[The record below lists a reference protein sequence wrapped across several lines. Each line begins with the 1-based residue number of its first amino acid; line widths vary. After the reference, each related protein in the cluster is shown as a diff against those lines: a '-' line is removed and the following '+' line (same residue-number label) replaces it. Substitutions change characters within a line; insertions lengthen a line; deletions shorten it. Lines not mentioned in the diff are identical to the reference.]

1 MKIDASLITRDHLDA
16 GKLAANFESE
26 GYDGVYTFEGPH
38 DPFLPLSIA
47 CGTTSTIDLMTS
59 VAIGFARNPMI
70 LANLGYDLQLMSKGR
85 FTLGLGSQIKP
96 HIEKRF
102 SMPWSSPAKR
112 MGEMVAAIKAI
123 WRAWQFEEQLNFRGE
138 FYSHTL
144 MTPFFNPG
152 ENPFGNPKILMA
164 AVGPMMLKA
173 AAENADG
180 IIVHPFHSAKSFH
193 ELTLPALG
201 NRFQDKDFEIV
212 IGLIVG
218 LGSSQAEIDQAK
230 LSCASQISF
239 YGSTPAYKSMLEVHN
254 YLNLYEDLN
263 KLSKLGKWDQ
273 MSKIIPDEIVEN
285 FAIIGSP
292 SEAAKSIFRRYKT
305 NISRIQP
312 TIYSA
317 SSDLK
322 LEFFKNLKTLNL
334 EKN

>member
-16 GKLAANFESE
+16 GKLAANFENE

-47 CGTTSTIDLMTS
+47 CETTSTIDLMTS

-123 WRAWQFEEQLNFRGE
+123 WNAWQFKEPLNFRGE

-152 ENPFGNPKILMA
+152 ENPFGIPKILMA
-164 AVGPMMLKA
+164 AVGPLMLKA

-201 NRFQDKDFEIV
+201 NRFQDNNFDIV

-218 LGSSQAEIDQAK
+218 LGTTQDEIDQAK

-239 YGSTPAYKSMLEVHN
+239 YGSTPAYKGMLEVHGF
-254 YLNLYEDLN
+254 EDLHLELN
-263 KLSKLGKWDQ
+263 RLSKQGAWTKMRD
-273 MSKIIPDEIVEN
+273 IIPDEVLQK
-285 FAIIGSP
+285 FAIIGTPAEVDKELLS
-292 SEAAKSIFRRYKT
+292 RYDVK
-305 NISRIQP
+305 IARVQP
-312 TIYSA
+312 TIYTSQPE
-317 SSDLK
+317 LQR
-322 LEFFKNLKTLNL
+322 EFFKLIKS
-334 EKN
+334 

>member
-1 MKIDASLITRDHLDA
+1 MKIDASLITRDHINA
-16 GKLAANFESE
+16 GNLAANFESE

-123 WRAWQFEEQLNFRGE
+123 WNAWQFKEPLNFRGE

-152 ENPFGNPKILMA
+152 ENPFGIPKILMA

-201 NRFQDKDFEIV
+201 NPFQDKDFDIV
-212 IGLIVG
+212 IGLIVR
-218 LGSSQAEIDQAK
+218 LGATQDEIDQAK

-239 YGSTPAYKSMLEVHN
+239 YGSTPAYKGMLEVHGF
-254 YLNLYEDLN
+254 EDLHLELSR
-263 KLSKLGKWDQ
+263 LSKQGEWTKMRD
-273 MSKIIPDEIVEN
+273 IISDEVLQE
-285 FAIIGSP
+285 FTIIGTP
-292 SEAAKSIFRRYKT
+292 AQAAEELLSRYNAK
-305 NISRIQP
+305 IARVQP
-312 TIYSA
+312 TIYTSQPELQ
-317 SSDLK
+317 S
-322 LEFFKNLKTLNL
+322 EFFNLIKS
-334 EKN
+334 

>member
-38 DPFLPLSIA
+38 DPFLPLSIS

-123 WRAWQFEEQLNFRGE
+123 WNAWQFKEPLNFRGE

-152 ENPFGNPKILMA
+152 ENPFGIPKILMA

-193 ELTLPALG
+193 ELTLPALD
-201 NRFQDKDFEIV
+201 NRFQDNDFDIV

-218 LGSSQAEIDQAK
+218 LGATQDEIDQAK

-239 YGSTPAYKSMLEVHN
+239 YGSTPAYKGMLEVHGF
-254 YLNLYEDLN
+254 EDLHLELN
-263 KLSKLGKWDQ
+263 RLSKQGEWTKMRD
-273 MSKIIPDEIVEN
+273 IIPDEVLQK
-285 FAIIGSP
+285 FAIIDTP
-292 SEAAKSIFRRYKT
+292 TNAAEELLSRYDAK
-305 NISRIQP
+305 IARVQP
-312 TIYSA
+312 TIYTSQPELQ
-317 SSDLK
+317 S
-322 LEFFKNLKTLNL
+322 EFFNLIKS
-334 EKN
+334 

>member
-1 MKIDASLITRDHLDA
+1 
-16 GKLAANFESE
+16 
-26 GYDGVYTFEGPH
+26 
-38 DPFLPLSIA
+38 
-47 CGTTSTIDLMTS
+47 MTS

-123 WRAWQFEEQLNFRGE
+123 WNAWQFQEPLNFRGE

-152 ENPFGNPKILMA
+152 ENPFGIPKILMA
-164 AVGPMMLKA
+164 AVGPLMLKA

-201 NRFQDKDFEIV
+201 NRFQDNNFDIV

-218 LGSSQAEIDQAK
+218 LGTTQDEIDQAK

-239 YGSTPAYKSMLEVHN
+239 YGSTPAYKGMLEVHGF
-254 YLNLYEDLN
+254 EDLHLELN
-263 KLSKLGKWDQ
+263 RLSKQGEWIK
-273 MSKIIPDEIVEN
+273 MREIIPDEVLQK
-285 FAIIGSP
+285 FAIIGTPAEVGKELLSRYD
-292 SEAAKSIFRRYKT
+292 AKIARV
-305 NISRIQP
+305 QP
-312 TIYSA
+312 TIYTSQPELQ
-317 SSDLK
+317 S
-322 LEFFKNLKTLNL
+322 EFFNFIKG
-334 EKN
+334 

>member
-16 GKLAANFESE
+16 GKLAANFENE

-123 WRAWQFEEQLNFRGE
+123 WNAWQFQEPLNFRGE

-152 ENPFGNPKILMA
+152 ENPFGIPKILMA
-164 AVGPMMLKA
+164 AVGPLMLKA

-201 NRFQDKDFEIV
+201 NRFQDNNFDIV

-218 LGSSQAEIDQAK
+218 LGTTQDEIDQAK

-239 YGSTPAYKSMLEVHN
+239 YGSTPAYKGMLEVHGF
-254 YLNLYEDLN
+254 EDLHLELN
-263 KLSKLGKWDQ
+263 RLSKQGEWIK
-273 MSKIIPDEIVEN
+273 MREIIPDEVLQK
-285 FAIIGSP
+285 FAIIGTPAEVGKELLSRYD
-292 SEAAKSIFRRYKT
+292 AKIARV
-305 NISRIQP
+305 QP
-312 TIYSA
+312 TIYTSQPELQ
-317 SSDLK
+317 S
-322 LEFFKNLKTLNL
+322 EFFNLIKS
-334 EKN
+334 

>member
-16 GKLAANFESE
+16 GKLATRFENE

-38 DPFLPLSIA
+38 DPFLPLSIS

-123 WRAWQFEEQLNFRGE
+123 WNAWQFQEPLNFRGE

-152 ENPFGNPKILMA
+152 ENPFGIPKILMA
-164 AVGPMMLKA
+164 AVGPLMLKA

-201 NRFQDKDFEIV
+201 NRFQDNNFDIV

-218 LGSSQAEIDQAK
+218 LGTTQDEIDQAK

-239 YGSTPAYKSMLEVHN
+239 YGSTPAYKGMLEVHGF
-254 YLNLYEDLN
+254 EDLHLELN
-263 KLSKLGKWDQ
+263 RLSKQGEWIK
-273 MSKIIPDEIVEN
+273 MREIIPDEVLQK
-285 FAIIGSP
+285 FAIIGTPAEVGKELLSRYD
-292 SEAAKSIFRRYKT
+292 AKIARV
-305 NISRIQP
+305 QP
-312 TIYSA
+312 TIYTSQPELQ
-317 SSDLK
+317 S
-322 LEFFKNLKTLNL
+322 EFFNFIKG
-334 EKN
+334 

>member
-16 GKLAANFESE
+16 GKLAANFENE

-123 WRAWQFEEQLNFRGE
+123 WNAWQFKEPLNFKGE

-152 ENPFGNPKILMA
+152 ENPFGIPKILMA
-164 AVGPMMLKA
+164 AVGPLMLKA

-201 NRFQDKDFEIV
+201 NRFQDNNFDIV

-218 LGSSQAEIDQAK
+218 LGTTQDEIDQAK

-239 YGSTPAYKSMLEVHN
+239 YGSTPAYKGMLEVHGF
-254 YLNLYEDLN
+254 EDLHLELN
-263 KLSKLGKWDQ
+263 RLSKQGEWIK
-273 MSKIIPDEIVEN
+273 MREIIPDEVLQK
-285 FAIIGSP
+285 FAIIGTPAEVGKELLSRYD
-292 SEAAKSIFRRYKT
+292 AKIARV
-305 NISRIQP
+305 QP
-312 TIYSA
+312 TIYTSQPELQ
-317 SSDLK
+317 S
-322 LEFFKNLKTLNL
+322 EFFNFIKG
-334 EKN
+334 

>member
-1 MKIDASLITRDHLDA
+1 
-16 GKLAANFESE
+16 
-26 GYDGVYTFEGPH
+26 
-38 DPFLPLSIA
+38 
-47 CGTTSTIDLMTS
+47 MTS

-123 WRAWQFEEQLNFRGE
+123 WNAWQFDEPLNFRGE

-144 MTPFFNPG
+144 MTPFFNPR
-152 ENPFGNPKILMA
+152 ENPFGIPKILMA

-180 IIVHPFHSAKSFH
+180 IIVHPFHSVKSFH

-201 NRFQDKDFEIV
+201 NSQKDEDFEIA

-218 LGSSQAEIDQAK
+218 LGSTQDEIDKAK

-239 YGSTPAYKSMLEVHN
+239 YGSTPAYKSMLEVHGF
-254 YLNLYEDLN
+254 EDLHLELN
-263 KLSKLGKWDQ
+263 KLSKLGEWIKMRD
-273 MSKIIPDEIVEN
+273 ILPDEIIEK
-285 FAIIGSP
+285 FAIIGTP
-292 SEAAKSIFRRYKT
+292 SEVASTILSRYQIEIT
-305 NISRIQP
+305 RIQP
-312 TIYSA
+312 TIYSINPE
-317 SSDLK
+317 LQK
-322 LEFFKNLKTLNL
+322 EFLALIK
-334 EKN
+334 

>member
-16 GKLAANFESE
+16 GNLAANFESE

-47 CGTTSTIDLMTS
+47 CGTTATIDLMTS

-123 WRAWQFEEQLNFRGE
+123 WNAWQFKEPLNFRGE

-152 ENPFGNPKILMA
+152 ENPFGIPKILMA

-193 ELTLPALG
+193 ELTLPTLD
-201 NRFQDKDFEIV
+201 NRFQDNDFDIV

-218 LGSSQAEIDQAK
+218 LGTTQDEIDQAK

-239 YGSTPAYKSMLEVHN
+239 YGSTPAYKGMLEVHGF
-254 YLNLYEDLN
+254 EDLHLELN
-263 KLSKLGKWDQ
+263 RLSKQGEWTKMRD
-273 MSKIIPDEIVEN
+273 IIPDEVLQK
-285 FAIIGSP
+285 FAIIDTP
-292 SEAAKSIFRRYKT
+292 TKAAEELLSRYDAK
-305 NISRIQP
+305 IARVQP
-312 TIYSA
+312 TIYTSQPELQ
-317 SSDLK
+317 S
-322 LEFFKNLKTLNL
+322 EFFNLIKS
-334 EKN
+334 

>member
-47 CGTTSTIDLMTS
+47 CGNTTTIDLMTS

-123 WRAWQFEEQLNFRGE
+123 WNAWQFKEPLNFRGE

-144 MTPFFNPG
+144 MTPFFNPA
-152 ENPFGNPKILMA
+152 ENPFGIPKILMA

-193 ELTLPALG
+193 ELTLPALD
-201 NRFQDKDFEIV
+201 NRFQDNDFDIV

-218 LGSSQAEIDQAK
+218 LGTTQDEIDQAK

-239 YGSTPAYKSMLEVHN
+239 YGSTPAYKGMLEVHGF
-254 YLNLYEDLN
+254 EDLHLELN
-263 KLSKLGKWDQ
+263 RLSKQGEWTKMRD
-273 MSKIIPDEIVEN
+273 IIPDEVLQE
-285 FAIIGSP
+285 FTIIGTP
-292 SEAAKSIFRRYKT
+292 AQAAEELLSRYDAK
-305 NISRIQP
+305 IARVQP
-312 TIYSA
+312 TIYTSQPELQ
-317 SSDLK
+317 S
-322 LEFFKNLKTLNL
+322 EFFNLIKS
-334 EKN
+334 

>member
-123 WRAWQFEEQLNFRGE
+123 WNAWQFDEPLNFRGE

-144 MTPFFNPG
+144 MTPFFNPR
-152 ENPFGNPKILMA
+152 ENPFGIPKILMA

-201 NRFQDKDFEIV
+201 SSHKDEDFEIA

-218 LGSSQAEIDQAK
+218 LGSTQDEIDKAK

-239 YGSTPAYKSMLEVHN
+239 YGSTPAYKSMLEVHGF
-254 YLNLYEDLN
+254 EDLHLELN
-263 KLSKLGKWDQ
+263 KLSKLGEWIKMRD
-273 MSKIIPDEIVEN
+273 ILPDEIIEK
-285 FAIIGSP
+285 FAIIGTP
-292 SEAAKSIFRRYKT
+292 SEVARTILSRYQIEIT
-305 NISRIQP
+305 RIQP
-312 TIYSA
+312 TIYSINPE
-317 SSDLK
+317 LQK
-322 LEFFKNLKTLNL
+322 EFLALIRQ
-334 EKN
+334 

>member
-16 GKLAANFESE
+16 GKLAANFENE

-47 CGTTSTIDLMTS
+47 CGTTATIDLMTS

-123 WRAWQFEEQLNFRGE
+123 WNAWQFQEPLNFRGE

-152 ENPFGNPKILMA
+152 ENPFGIPKILMA
-164 AVGPMMLKA
+164 AVGPLMLKA

-201 NRFQDKDFEIV
+201 NTLQDKEFDIV

-218 LGSSQAEIDQAK
+218 LGTTQDEIDQAK

-239 YGSTPAYKSMLEVHN
+239 YGSTPAYKGMLEVHGF
-254 YLNLYEDLN
+254 EDLHLELN
-263 KLSKLGKWDQ
+263 RLSKQGEWIK
-273 MSKIIPDEIVEN
+273 MREIIPDEVLQE
-285 FAIIGSP
+285 FAIIGTPVEVGKELLSRYD
-292 SEAAKSIFRRYKT
+292 AKIARV
-305 NISRIQP
+305 QP
-312 TIYSA
+312 TIYTSQPELQ
-317 SSDLK
+317 S
-322 LEFFKNLKTLNL
+322 EFFNFIKG
-334 EKN
+334 

>member
-16 GKLAANFESE
+16 GKLAANFENE

-47 CGTTSTIDLMTS
+47 CETTSTIDLMTS

-123 WRAWQFEEQLNFRGE
+123 WNAWQFKEPLNFKGE

-152 ENPFGNPKILMA
+152 ENPFGIPKILMA
-164 AVGPMMLKA
+164 AVGPLMLEA

-180 IIVHPFHSAKSFH
+180 IIIHPFHSVKSFH
-193 ELTLPALG
+193 ELTLPVLK
-201 NRFQDKDFEIV
+201 NRLQDKDFQIAM
-212 IGLIVG
+212 GLIVG
-218 LGSSQAEIDQAK
+218 LGSNQAEIDQAK
-230 LSCASQISF
+230 LSCATQISF
-239 YGSTPAYKSMLEVHN
+239 YGSTPAYKSMLEVHG
-254 YLNLYEDLN
+254 YEGLHLELN
-263 KLSKLGKWDQ
+263 KLSKKGEWDK
-273 MSKIIPDEIVEN
+273 MVKIVPDEIIEE

-292 SEAAKSIFRRYKT
+292 AEAAKNLLSRYKT
-305 NISRIQP
+305 RISRIQP
-312 TIYSA
+312 TLYSTNPEIQ
-317 SSDLK
+317 K
-322 LEFFKNLKTLNL
+322 EFFKLIK
-334 EKN
+334 K

>member
-47 CGTTSTIDLMTS
+47 CGTTSTIDLITS

-123 WRAWQFEEQLNFRGE
+123 WNAWQFDEPLNFRGE

-144 MTPFFNPG
+144 MTPFFNPR
-152 ENPFGNPKILMA
+152 ENPFGIPKILMA
-164 AVGPMMLKA
+164 AVGPRMLKA

-180 IIVHPFHSAKSFH
+180 IIVHPFHSVKSFH

-201 NRFQDKDFEIV
+201 NSQKDEDFEIA

-218 LGSSQAEIDQAK
+218 LGSTQDEIDKAK

-239 YGSTPAYKSMLEVHN
+239 YGSTPAYKSMLEVHGF
-254 YLNLYEDLN
+254 EDLHLELN
-263 KLSKLGKWDQ
+263 KLSKLGEWIKMRD
-273 MSKIIPDEIVEN
+273 ILPDEIIEK
-285 FAIIGSP
+285 FAIIGTP
-292 SEAAKSIFRRYKT
+292 SEVARTILSRYQIEIT
-305 NISRIQP
+305 RIQP
-312 TIYSA
+312 TIYSINPE
-317 SSDLK
+317 LQK
-322 LEFFKNLKTLNL
+322 EFLALIK
-334 EKN
+334 

>member
-1 MKIDASLITRDHLDA
+1 
-16 GKLAANFESE
+16 
-26 GYDGVYTFEGPH
+26 
-38 DPFLPLSIA
+38 
-47 CGTTSTIDLMTS
+47 MTS

-102 SMPWSSPAKR
+102 SMPWSRPAKR

-123 WRAWQFEEQLNFRGE
+123 WNAWQFQEPLNFKGE

-152 ENPFGNPKILMA
+152 ENPFGIPKILMA
-164 AVGPMMLKA
+164 AVGPLMLKA

-201 NRFQDKDFEIV
+201 NRFQDNNFDIV

-218 LGSSQAEIDQAK
+218 LGTTQDEIDQAK

-239 YGSTPAYKSMLEVHN
+239 YGSTPAYKGMLEVHGF
-254 YLNLYEDLN
+254 EDLHLELN
-263 KLSKLGKWDQ
+263 RLSKQGEWIK
-273 MSKIIPDEIVEN
+273 MREIIPDEVLQK
-285 FAIIGSP
+285 FAIIGTPAEVGKELLS
-292 SEAAKSIFRRYKT
+292 RYDSK
-305 NISRIQP
+305 IARVQP
-312 TIYSA
+312 TIYTSQPELQ
-317 SSDLK
+317 S
-322 LEFFKNLKTLNL
+322 EFFNFIKG
-334 EKN
+334 

>member
-16 GKLAANFESE
+16 GKLAANFENE

-152 ENPFGNPKILMA
+152 ENPFGIPKILMA

-193 ELTLPALG
+193 ELTLPALD
-201 NRFQDKDFEIV
+201 NRFQDNDFDIV

-218 LGSSQAEIDQAK
+218 LGTTQDEIDQAK

-239 YGSTPAYKSMLEVHN
+239 YGSTPAYKGMLEVHGF
-254 YLNLYEDLN
+254 EDLHLELN
-263 KLSKLGKWDQ
+263 RLSKQGEWTKMRD
-273 MSKIIPDEIVEN
+273 IIPDEVLQE
-285 FAIIGSP
+285 FTIIGTP
-292 SEAAKSIFRRYKT
+292 AQAAEELLNRYDAK
-305 NISRIQP
+305 IARVQP
-312 TIYSA
+312 TIYTNQPELQS
-317 SSDLK
+317 
-322 LEFFKNLKTLNL
+322 EFLNL
-334 EKN
+334 IKS

>member
-102 SMPWSSPAKR
+102 SMPWSSPARR

-123 WRAWQFEEQLNFRGE
+123 WNAWQFDEPLNFRGE

-144 MTPFFNPG
+144 MTPFFNPR
-152 ENPFGNPKILMA
+152 ENPFGIPKILMA

-180 IIVHPFHSAKSFH
+180 IIVHPFHSVKSFH

-201 NRFQDKDFEIV
+201 SSHKDEDFEIA

-218 LGSSQAEIDQAK
+218 LGSTQDEIDKAK

-239 YGSTPAYKSMLEVHN
+239 YGSTPAYKSMLEVHGF
-254 YLNLYEDLN
+254 EDLHLELN
-263 KLSKLGKWDQ
+263 KLSKLGEWIKMRD
-273 MSKIIPDEIVEN
+273 ILPDEIIEK
-285 FAIIGSP
+285 FAIIGTP
-292 SEAAKSIFRRYKT
+292 SEVARTILSRYQIEIT
-305 NISRIQP
+305 RIQP
-312 TIYSA
+312 TIYSINPELQKQFLA
-317 SSDLK
+317 LIK
-322 LEFFKNLKTLNL
+322 Q
-334 EKN
+334 

>member
-16 GKLAANFESE
+16 GKLAASFESE

-47 CGTTSTIDLMTS
+47 CRTTATINLMTS

-123 WRAWQFEEQLNFRGE
+123 WNAWQFKEPLNFRGE

-152 ENPFGNPKILMA
+152 ENPFGIPKILMA

-193 ELTLPALG
+193 KLTLPALD
-201 NRFQDKDFEIV
+201 NRFQDNDFDIV

-218 LGSSQAEIDQAK
+218 LGTTQDEIDQAK

-239 YGSTPAYKSMLEVHN
+239 YGSTPAYKGMLEVHGF
-254 YLNLYEDLN
+254 EDLHLELN
-263 KLSKLGKWDQ
+263 RLSKQGEWTKMRD
-273 MSKIIPDEIVEN
+273 IIPDEVLQE
-285 FAIIGSP
+285 FTIIGTP
-292 SEAAKSIFRRYKT
+292 AQAAEELLSRYDAK
-305 NISRIQP
+305 IARVQP
-312 TIYSA
+312 TIYTSQPELQ
-317 SSDLK
+317 S
-322 LEFFKNLKTLNL
+322 EFFKLIKS
-334 EKN
+334 

>member
-123 WRAWQFEEQLNFRGE
+123 WNAWQFDEPLNFRGE

-144 MTPFFNPG
+144 MTPFFNPR
-152 ENPFGNPKILMA
+152 ENPFGIPKILMA

-180 IIVHPFHSAKSFH
+180 IIVHPFHSVKSFH

-201 NRFQDKDFEIV
+201 NSHKDEGFEIA

-218 LGSSQAEIDQAK
+218 LGSTQDEIDKAK

-239 YGSTPAYKSMLEVHN
+239 YGSTPAYKSMLEVHGF
-254 YLNLYEDLN
+254 EDLHLKLN
-263 KLSKLGKWDQ
+263 KLSKLGEWIKMRD
-273 MSKIIPDEIVEN
+273 ILPDEIIEK
-285 FAIIGSP
+285 FAIIGTP
-292 SEAAKSIFRRYKT
+292 SEVARTILSRYQIEIT
-305 NISRIQP
+305 RIQP
-312 TIYSA
+312 TIYSINPELQKQFLA
-317 SSDLK
+317 LIK
-322 LEFFKNLKTLNL
+322 Q
-334 EKN
+334 

>member
-16 GKLAANFESE
+16 GKLAANFENE

-38 DPFLPLSIA
+38 DPFLPLSIS

-123 WRAWQFEEQLNFRGE
+123 WNAWQFQEPLNFRGE

-152 ENPFGNPKILMA
+152 ENPFGIPKILMA
-164 AVGPMMLKA
+164 AVGPLMLKA

-201 NRFQDKDFEIV
+201 NRFQDNNFDIV

-218 LGSSQAEIDQAK
+218 LGTTQDEIDQAK

-239 YGSTPAYKSMLEVHN
+239 YGSTPAYKGMLEVHGF
-254 YLNLYEDLN
+254 EDLHLELN
-263 KLSKLGKWDQ
+263 RLSKQGEWIK
-273 MSKIIPDEIVEN
+273 MREIIPDEVLQE
-285 FAIIGSP
+285 FAIIGTPVEVGKELLSRYD
-292 SEAAKSIFRRYKT
+292 AKIARV
-305 NISRIQP
+305 QP
-312 TIYSA
+312 TIYTSQPELQ
-317 SSDLK
+317 S
-322 LEFFKNLKTLNL
+322 EFFNFIKG
-334 EKN
+334 

>member
-16 GKLAANFESE
+16 GKLAANFENE

-123 WRAWQFEEQLNFRGE
+123 WNAWQFQEPLNFRGE

-152 ENPFGNPKILMA
+152 ENPFGIPKILMA
-164 AVGPMMLKA
+164 AVGPLMLKA

-201 NRFQDKDFEIV
+201 NRFQDNNFDIV

-218 LGSSQAEIDQAK
+218 LGTTQDEIDQAK

-239 YGSTPAYKSMLEVHN
+239 YGSTPAYKGMLEVHGF
-254 YLNLYEDLN
+254 EDLHLELN
-263 KLSKLGKWDQ
+263 RLSKQGEWIK
-273 MSKIIPDEIVEN
+273 MREIIPDEVLQK
-285 FAIIGSP
+285 FAIIGTPAEVGKELLSRYD
-292 SEAAKSIFRRYKT
+292 AKIARV
-305 NISRIQP
+305 QP
-312 TIYSA
+312 TIYTSQPELQ
-317 SSDLK
+317 S
-322 LEFFKNLKTLNL
+322 EFFNFIKG
-334 EKN
+334 

>member
-123 WRAWQFEEQLNFRGE
+123 WNAWQFQEPLNFRGE

-152 ENPFGNPKILMA
+152 ENPFGIPKILMA
-164 AVGPMMLKA
+164 AVGPLMLKA

-201 NRFQDKDFEIV
+201 NRFQDNNFDIV

-218 LGSSQAEIDQAK
+218 LGTTQDEIDQAK

-239 YGSTPAYKSMLEVHN
+239 YGSTPAYKGMLEVHGF
-254 YLNLYEDLN
+254 EDLHLELN
-263 KLSKLGKWDQ
+263 RLSKQGEWIK
-273 MSKIIPDEIVEN
+273 MREIIPDEVLQK
-285 FAIIGSP
+285 FAIIGTPAEVGKELLSRYD
-292 SEAAKSIFRRYKT
+292 AKIARV
-305 NISRIQP
+305 QP
-312 TIYSA
+312 TIYTSQPELQ
-317 SSDLK
+317 S
-322 LEFFKNLKTLNL
+322 EFFNFIKG
-334 EKN
+334 

>member
-123 WRAWQFEEQLNFRGE
+123 WNAWQFKEPLNFRGE

-152 ENPFGNPKILMA
+152 ENPFGIPKILMA

-193 ELTLPALG
+193 ELTLPALN
-201 NRFQDKDFEIV
+201 NRFQDNDFEVV

-218 LGSSQAEIDQAK
+218 LGTTQDEIDQAK

-239 YGSTPAYKSMLEVHN
+239 YGSTPAYKGMLEVHGF
-254 YLNLYEDLN
+254 EDLHLELN
-263 KLSKLGKWDQ
+263 RLSKQGEWIK
-273 MSKIIPDEIVEN
+273 MREIIPDEVLQK
-285 FAIIGSP
+285 FAIIGTPAEVGKELLSRYD
-292 SEAAKSIFRRYKT
+292 AKIARV
-305 NISRIQP
+305 QP
-312 TIYSA
+312 TIYTSQPELQ
-317 SSDLK
+317 S
-322 LEFFKNLKTLNL
+322 EFFNLIKS
-334 EKN
+334 

>member
-16 GKLAANFESE
+16 GKLAANFENE

-47 CGTTSTIDLMTS
+47 CGTTATIDLMTS

-123 WRAWQFEEQLNFRGE
+123 WNAWQFQEPLNFRGE

-152 ENPFGNPKILMA
+152 ENPFGIPKILMA
-164 AVGPMMLKA
+164 AVGPLMLKA

-201 NRFQDKDFEIV
+201 NRFQDNNFDIV

-218 LGSSQAEIDQAK
+218 LGTTQDEIDQAK

-239 YGSTPAYKSMLEVHN
+239 YGSTPAYKGMLEVHGF
-254 YLNLYEDLN
+254 EDLHLELN
-263 KLSKLGKWDQ
+263 RLSKQGEWIK
-273 MSKIIPDEIVEN
+273 MREIIPDEVLQE
-285 FAIIGSP
+285 FAIIGTPVEVGKELLSRYD
-292 SEAAKSIFRRYKT
+292 AKIARV
-305 NISRIQP
+305 QP
-312 TIYSA
+312 TIYTSQPELQ
-317 SSDLK
+317 S
-322 LEFFKNLKTLNL
+322 EFFNFIKG
-334 EKN
+334 

>member
-47 CGTTSTIDLMTS
+47 CGTTSTIDLMSS

-123 WRAWQFEEQLNFRGE
+123 WNAWQFKEPLNFRGE

-152 ENPFGNPKILMA
+152 ENPFGIPKILMA
-164 AVGPMMLKA
+164 AVGPLMLEA

-180 IIVHPFHSAKSFH
+180 IIVHPFHSVKSFH
-193 ELTLPALG
+193 ELTLPVLK
-201 NRFQDKDFEIV
+201 NRLQDKDFQIAM
-212 IGLIVG
+212 GLIVG
-218 LGSSQAEIDQAK
+218 LGSNQAEIDQAK
-230 LSCASQISF
+230 LSCATQISF
-239 YGSTPAYKSMLEVHN
+239 YGSTPAYKSMLEVHG
-254 YLNLYEDLN
+254 YEGLHLELN
-263 KLSKLGKWDQ
+263 KLSKKGEWDK
-273 MSKIIPDEIVEN
+273 MVKIVPDEIIEE

-292 SEAAKSIFRRYKT
+292 AEAAKNLLTRYKT
-305 NISRIQP
+305 RISRIQP
-312 TIYSA
+312 TLYSINPEIQ
-317 SSDLK
+317 K
-322 LEFFKNLKTLNL
+322 EFFKLIK
-334 EKN
+334 K

>member
-16 GKLAANFESE
+16 GKLAASFESE

-47 CGTTSTIDLMTS
+47 CGTTATIDLMTS

-123 WRAWQFEEQLNFRGE
+123 WNAWQFQEPLNFRGE

-152 ENPFGNPKILMA
+152 ENPFGIPKILMA
-164 AVGPMMLKA
+164 AVGPLMLKA

-201 NRFQDKDFEIV
+201 NRFQDNNFDIV

-218 LGSSQAEIDQAK
+218 LGTTQDEIDQAK

-239 YGSTPAYKSMLEVHN
+239 YGSTPAYKGMLEVHGF
-254 YLNLYEDLN
+254 EDLHLELN
-263 KLSKLGKWDQ
+263 RLSKQGEWIK
-273 MSKIIPDEIVEN
+273 MREIIPDEVLQK
-285 FAIIGSP
+285 FAIIGTPAEVGKELLSRYD
-292 SEAAKSIFRRYKT
+292 AKIARV
-305 NISRIQP
+305 QP
-312 TIYSA
+312 TIYTSQPELQ
-317 SSDLK
+317 S
-322 LEFFKNLKTLNL
+322 EFFNFIKG
-334 EKN
+334 

>member
-47 CGTTSTIDLMTS
+47 CGTTATIDLMTS

-123 WRAWQFEEQLNFRGE
+123 WNAWQFKERLNFRGE

-152 ENPFGNPKILMA
+152 ENPFGIPKILMA

-201 NRFQDKDFEIV
+201 NPFQDKDFDIV

-218 LGSSQAEIDQAK
+218 LGAAQDEIDQAK

-239 YGSTPAYKSMLEVHN
+239 YGSTPAYKGMLEVHGF
-254 YLNLYEDLN
+254 EDLHLELN
-263 KLSKLGKWDQ
+263 RLSKQGEWTKMRD
-273 MSKIIPDEIVEN
+273 IIPDEVLQE
-285 FAIIGSP
+285 FTIIGTP
-292 SEAAKSIFRRYKT
+292 AQAAEELLSRYDAK
-305 NISRIQP
+305 IARVQP
-312 TIYSA
+312 TIYTSQPELQ
-317 SSDLK
+317 S
-322 LEFFKNLKTLNL
+322 EFFKLIKS
-334 EKN
+334 

>member
-1 MKIDASLITRDHLDA
+1 
-16 GKLAANFESE
+16 
-26 GYDGVYTFEGPH
+26 
-38 DPFLPLSIA
+38 
-47 CGTTSTIDLMTS
+47 MTS

-123 WRAWQFEEQLNFRGE
+123 WNAWQFQEPLNFRGK

-152 ENPFGNPKILMA
+152 ENPFGIPKILMA
-164 AVGPMMLKA
+164 AVGPLMLKA

-201 NRFQDKDFEIV
+201 NRFQDNNFDIV

-218 LGSSQAEIDQAK
+218 LGTTQDEIDQAK

-239 YGSTPAYKSMLEVHN
+239 YGSTPAYKGMLEVHGF
-254 YLNLYEDLN
+254 EDLHLELN
-263 KLSKLGKWDQ
+263 RLSKQGEWIK
-273 MSKIIPDEIVEN
+273 MREIIPDEVLQK
-285 FAIIGSP
+285 FAIIGTPAEVGKELLS
-292 SEAAKSIFRRYKT
+292 RYDSK
-305 NISRIQP
+305 IARVQP
-312 TIYSA
+312 TIYTSQPELQ
-317 SSDLK
+317 S
-322 LEFFKNLKTLNL
+322 EFFNFIKG
-334 EKN
+334 

>member
-26 GYDGVYTFEGPH
+26 GYNGVYTFAGPH

-47 CGTTSTIDLMTS
+47 CGTTSAIDLMTS

-123 WRAWQFEEQLNFRGE
+123 WNAWQFQEPLNFRGE

-152 ENPFGNPKILMA
+152 ENPFGIPKILMA
-164 AVGPMMLKA
+164 AVGPLMLKA

-201 NRFQDKDFEIV
+201 NRFQDNNFDIV

-218 LGSSQAEIDQAK
+218 LGTTQDEIDQAK

-239 YGSTPAYKSMLEVHN
+239 YGSTPAYKGMLEVHGF
-254 YLNLYEDLN
+254 EDLHLELN
-263 KLSKLGKWDQ
+263 RLSKQGEWIK
-273 MSKIIPDEIVEN
+273 MREIIPDEVLQK
-285 FAIIGSP
+285 FAIIGTPAEVGKELLSRYD
-292 SEAAKSIFRRYKT
+292 AKIARV
-305 NISRIQP
+305 QP
-312 TIYSA
+312 TIYTSQPELQ
-317 SSDLK
+317 S
-322 LEFFKNLKTLNL
+322 EFFNLIKS
-334 EKN
+334 

>member
-1 MKIDASLITRDHLDA
+1 MKIDASIITRDHLDA

-38 DPFLPLSIA
+38 DPFLPLSIV

-123 WRAWQFEEQLNFRGE
+123 WNAWQFEEPLNFRGE

-152 ENPFGNPKILMA
+152 ENPFGIPKILMA

-201 NRFQDKDFEIV
+201 NPFQDKDFDIA

-218 LGSSQAEIDQAK
+218 LGTTQDEIDQAK

-239 YGSTPAYKSMLEVHN
+239 YGSTPAYKGMLEVHGF
-254 YLNLYEDLN
+254 EDLHLELN
-263 KLSKLGKWDQ
+263 RLSKQGEWTKMRD
-273 MSKIIPDEIVEN
+273 IIPDEVLQE
-285 FAIIGSP
+285 FTIIGTP
-292 SEAAKSIFRRYKT
+292 AQAAEELSSRYDAK
-305 NISRIQP
+305 IARVQP
-312 TIYSA
+312 TIYTNQPELQS
-317 SSDLK
+317 
-322 LEFFKNLKTLNL
+322 EFLNL
-334 EKN
+334 IKS

>member
-38 DPFLPLSIA
+38 DPFLPLSIS

-123 WRAWQFEEQLNFRGE
+123 WNAWQFQEPLNFRGE

-152 ENPFGNPKILMA
+152 ENPFGIPKILMA
-164 AVGPMMLKA
+164 AVGPLMLKA

-201 NRFQDKDFEIV
+201 NRFQDNNFDIV

-218 LGSSQAEIDQAK
+218 LGTTQDEIDQAK

-239 YGSTPAYKSMLEVHN
+239 YGSTPAYKGMLEVHGF
-254 YLNLYEDLN
+254 EDLHLELN
-263 KLSKLGKWDQ
+263 RLSKQGEWIK
-273 MSKIIPDEIVEN
+273 MREIIPDEVLQK
-285 FAIIGSP
+285 FAIIGTPAEVGKELLSRYD
-292 SEAAKSIFRRYKT
+292 AKIARV
-305 NISRIQP
+305 QP
-312 TIYSA
+312 TIYTSQPELQ
-317 SSDLK
+317 S
-322 LEFFKNLKTLNL
+322 EFFNFIKG
-334 EKN
+334 

>member
-16 GKLAANFESE
+16 GKLAASFESE

-47 CGTTSTIDLMTS
+47 CGTTATIDLMTS

-123 WRAWQFEEQLNFRGE
+123 WNAWQFKEPLNFRGE

-152 ENPFGNPKILMA
+152 ENPFGIPKILMA
-164 AVGPMMLKA
+164 AVGPLMLEA

-180 IIVHPFHSAKSFH
+180 IIIHPFHSVKSFH
-193 ELTLPALG
+193 ELTLPVLK
-201 NRFQDKDFEIV
+201 NRLQDKDFQIAM
-212 IGLIVG
+212 GLIVG
-218 LGSSQAEIDQAK
+218 LGSNQAEIDQAK
-230 LSCASQISF
+230 LSCATQISF
-239 YGSTPAYKSMLEVHN
+239 YGSTPAYKSMLEVHG
-254 YLNLYEDLN
+254 YEGLHLELN
-263 KLSKLGKWDQ
+263 KLSKKGEWDK
-273 MSKIIPDEIVEN
+273 MVKIVPDEIIEE

-292 SEAAKSIFRRYKT
+292 AEAAKNLLSRYKT
-305 NISRIQP
+305 RISRIQP
-312 TIYSA
+312 TLYSTNPEIQ
-317 SSDLK
+317 K
-322 LEFFKNLKTLNL
+322 EFFKLIK
-334 EKN
+334 K

>member
-16 GKLAANFESE
+16 GNLAANFESE

-123 WRAWQFEEQLNFRGE
+123 WNAWQFDEPLNFRGE

-144 MTPFFNPG
+144 MTPFFNPR
-152 ENPFGNPKILMA
+152 ENPFGIPKILMA

-180 IIVHPFHSAKSFH
+180 IIVHPFHSVKSFH

-201 NRFQDKDFEIV
+201 NSHKDEDFEIA

-218 LGSSQAEIDQAK
+218 LGSTQDEIDKAK

-239 YGSTPAYKSMLEVHN
+239 YGSTPAYKSMLEVHGF
-254 YLNLYEDLN
+254 EDLHLELN
-263 KLSKLGKWDQ
+263 KLSKLGEWIKMRD
-273 MSKIIPDEIVEN
+273 ILPDEIIEK
-285 FAIIGSP
+285 FAIIGTP
-292 SEAAKSIFRRYKT
+292 SEVARTILSRYQ
-305 NISRIQP
+305 IEIARIQP
-312 TIYSA
+312 TIYSINPELQKQFLA
-317 SSDLK
+317 LIK
-322 LEFFKNLKTLNL
+322 Q
-334 EKN
+334 

>member
-123 WRAWQFEEQLNFRGE
+123 WNAWQFDEPLNFRGE

-144 MTPFFNPG
+144 MTPFFNPR
-152 ENPFGNPKILMA
+152 ENPFGIPKILMA

-180 IIVHPFHSAKSFH
+180 IIVHPFHSVKSFH

-201 NRFQDKDFEIV
+201 SSHKDEDFEIA

-218 LGSSQAEIDQAK
+218 LGSTQDEIDKAK

-239 YGSTPAYKSMLEVHN
+239 YGSTPAYKSMLEVHGF
-254 YLNLYEDLN
+254 EDLHLELN
-263 KLSKLGKWDQ
+263 KLSKLGEWIKMRD
-273 MSKIIPDEIVEN
+273 ILPDEIIEK
-285 FAIIGSP
+285 FAIIGTPYEVARTILS
-292 SEAAKSIFRRYKT
+292 RYQ
-305 NISRIQP
+305 IEIARIQP
-312 TIYSA
+312 TIYSINPELQKQFLA
-317 SSDLK
+317 LIK
-322 LEFFKNLKTLNL
+322 Q
-334 EKN
+334 

>member
-16 GKLAANFESE
+16 GKLAANFENE

-38 DPFLPLSIA
+38 DPFLPLSIS

-123 WRAWQFEEQLNFRGE
+123 WNAWQFQEPLNFRGE

-152 ENPFGNPKILMA
+152 ENPFGIPKILMA
-164 AVGPMMLKA
+164 AVGPLMLKA

-201 NRFQDKDFEIV
+201 NTLQDKEFDIV

-218 LGSSQAEIDQAK
+218 LGTTQDEVNQAK

-239 YGSTPAYKSMLEVHN
+239 YGSTPAYKGMLEVHDF
-254 YLNLYEDLN
+254 EDLHLELN
-263 KLSKLGKWDQ
+263 RLSKQGEWIK
-273 MSKIIPDEIVEN
+273 MREIIPDEVLQK
-285 FAIIGSP
+285 FAIIGTP
-292 SEAAKSIFRRYKT
+292 AEAAEELLSRYDAK
-305 NISRIQP
+305 IARVQP
-312 TIYSA
+312 TIYTSQPELQ
-317 SSDLK
+317 S
-322 LEFFKNLKTLNL
+322 EFFNLIKS
-334 EKN
+334 

>member
-123 WRAWQFEEQLNFRGE
+123 WNAWQFQEPLNFRGE

-152 ENPFGNPKILMA
+152 ENPFGIPKILMA
-164 AVGPMMLKA
+164 AVGPLMLKA

-201 NRFQDKDFEIV
+201 NRFQDNNFDIV

-218 LGSSQAEIDQAK
+218 LGTTQDEIDQAK

-239 YGSTPAYKSMLEVHN
+239 YGSTPAYKGMLEVHGF
-254 YLNLYEDLN
+254 EDLHLELN
-263 KLSKLGKWDQ
+263 RLSKQGEWIK
-273 MSKIIPDEIVEN
+273 MREIIPDEVLQK
-285 FAIIGSP
+285 FAIIGTPAEVGKELLSRYD
-292 SEAAKSIFRRYKT
+292 AKIARV
-305 NISRIQP
+305 QP
-312 TIYSA
+312 TIYTSQT
-317 SSDLK
+317 K
-322 LEFFKNLKTLNL
+322 LQSEFFNLIKN
-334 EKN
+334 